1 MVEDKLDSEI
11 EHGDEDKDEDVNA
24 GDADG
29 FVEFLEEQNEPVF
42 QTDIVQRLAIGYIF
56 FKKFGAP
63 ENHQEWRDKKIL
75 PQIRKA
81 FDIRLLVLG

>member
-42 QTDIVQRLAIGYIF
+42 QTDIVQRLAIGYMS
-56 FKKFGAP
+56 
-63 ENHQEWRDKKIL
+63 
-75 PQIRKA
+75 
-81 FDIRLLVLG
+81 